1 MKHFFFGKINMT
13 TYTFYVELNSTNA
26 KEIAEKGTEIINYW
40 QGMDFGAP
48 FNSGEDGGWSNCNL
62 SLPANYKQWPVE
74 PSYDYY
80 YSNVG
85 NPKPPYVPNPY
96 YDGARGPINDFDG
109 LKFGASNRIQLSKLL
124 TDANLNPNNVAA
136 VWHEVSYRNR
146 FFGAKCSRQ
155 EGPDYTWS
163 NPEYCTNLLNK
174 YYGNKCHY
182 SKDNYIDTGDRK
194 VPYINFQNWG
204 AYLSVF
210 NPVYLIGVGCTTGSN
225 EQHCNGMSYDTP
237 AMFYSDLN
245 NHSEEAPDNANIAKM
260 YFPICGFE
268 TWNGHTGSCNVCCQA
283 KFQIEINYYKL
294 RAHTMNPNSSYTA
307 ESTEFAAGY
316 FDVFPFTPSST
327 PKVLLGQNLSTVPE
341 VVDQQGDLGEMNF
354 QNSKT
359 SFAQSDNNQLQE
371 FLEIQNDLELYGI
384 WEIQYTFTSTDFS
397 NDNFPYLLY
406 HFLILQQDLFNMS
419 TEWYRNSNY
428 AQVTLQSIKQLL
440 IDYCNSKKDMND
452 PLCGAENLN
461 FSFLR
466 EPPCTTEPLQ
476 CVEGWVNYC
485 NDDTT
490 FFTPLCQYVYNN
502 SYNQDGTLNSQMA
515 SILQNR
521 CERYSSQVNDV
532 NLTSD
537 YLSVC
542 GCYLPE
548 NNYTDIL
555 DANPTFSENVGGFE
569 KRQCWYSPCIYANV
583 KPVVPQMM
591 ICNDNEITNCVQ
603 RTVINFESGGGSV
616 SDNNVIVN
624 KYANHCGGDPQNAT
638 APVQNST
645 PTSLTETPSYQETP
659 TMTPSP
665 SEETPTESEMTD
677 DSIKFYFKMTNF
689 VKASL
694 IIVGS
699 ILLSCS
705 VTLIIKKMLQ
715 KKGKKV
721 QIRLS

>member
-1 MKHFFFGKINMT
+1 
-13 TYTFYVELNSTNA
+13 
-26 KEIAEKGTEIINYW
+26 
-40 QGMDFGAP
+40 
-48 FNSGEDGGWSNCNL
+48 
-62 SLPANYKQWPVE
+62 
-74 PSYDYY
+74 
-80 YSNVG
+80 
-85 NPKPPYVPNPY
+85 
-96 YDGARGPINDFDG
+96 
-109 LKFGASNRIQLSKLL
+109 
-124 TDANLNPNNVAA
+124 
-136 VWHEVSYRNR
+136 
-146 FFGAKCSRQ
+146 
-155 EGPDYTWS
+155 
-163 NPEYCTNLLNK
+163 
-174 YYGNKCHY
+174 
-182 SKDNYIDTGDRK
+182 
-194 VPYINFQNWG
+194 
-204 AYLSVF
+204 
-210 NPVYLIGVGCTTGSN
+210 
-225 EQHCNGMSYDTP
+225 
-237 AMFYSDLN
+237 
-245 NHSEEAPDNANIAKM
+245 
-260 YFPICGFE
+260 
-268 TWNGHTGSCNVCCQA
+268 
-283 KFQIEINYYKL
+283 
-294 RAHTMNPNSSYTA
+294 
-307 ESTEFAAGY
+307 
-316 FDVFPFTPSST
+316 
-327 PKVLLGQNLSTVPE
+327 
-341 VVDQQGDLGEMNF
+341 
-354 QNSKT
+354 
-359 SFAQSDNNQLQE
+359 
-371 FLEIQNDLELYGI
+371 
-384 WEIQYTFTSTDFS
+384 
-397 NDNFPYLLY
+397 
-406 HFLILQQDLFNMS
+406 
-419 TEWYRNSNY
+419 
-428 AQVTLQSIKQLL
+428 
-440 IDYCNSKKDMND
+440 
-452 PLCGAENLN
+452 
-461 FSFLR
+461 
-466 EPPCTTEPLQ
+466 
-476 CVEGWVNYC
+476 
-485 NDDTT
+485 
-490 FFTPLCQYVYNN
+490 
-502 SYNQDGTLNSQMA
+502 MA